1 MEAENIK
8 TEEKNKL
15 RDSIKML
22 ITLEIIQLG
31 F

>member
-1 MEAENIK
+1 METENIK